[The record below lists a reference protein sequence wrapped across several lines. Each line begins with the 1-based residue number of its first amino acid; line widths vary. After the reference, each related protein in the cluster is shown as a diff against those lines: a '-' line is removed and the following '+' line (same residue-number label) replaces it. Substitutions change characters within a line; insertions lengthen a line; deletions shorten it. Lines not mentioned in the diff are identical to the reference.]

1 LGWTNADVLKFA
13 IAAAV
18 GGGSICG
25 FVIWQLGDYTSRP
38 RGEDEDF
45 VEADRA
51 TRLRV
56 LGLVIAPILLLLLA
70 RVAFKNAADQL
81 LIMLPAWA
89 AAWFGASIC
98 LLWVGIRVKRSGRWP
113 PPGMRMAARTRI
125 RRGKYAM
132 WSRIVRVSAAGGLP
146 TSWLVCYEHGGRGYV
161 RHLVIFGVRDDRV
174 ELQFSGSVG
183 AKVTSLRE
191 LRKAIRE
198 GHVSDNTRDASGH
211 Y

>member
-1 LGWTNADVLKFA
+1 MTKPMKDKFA

-89 AAWFGASIC
+89 PLG
-98 LLWVGIRVKRSGRWP
+98 
-113 PPGMRMAARTRI
+113 
-125 RRGKYAM
+125 
-132 WSRIVRVSAAGGLP
+132 
-146 TSWLVCYEHGGRGYV
+146 
-161 RHLVIFGVRDDRV
+161 
-174 ELQFSGSVG
+174 
-183 AKVTSLRE
+183 
-191 LRKAIRE
+191 
-198 GHVSDNTRDASGH
+198 SGH
-211 Y
+211 LFASCGWASE